1 MKTLII
7 DPPKDHCAVWDV
19 AFNVGH
25 REPAPSIRELILMHY
40 MRDHSV
46 RDAAAYAQTYIEKLA
61 TAMLTGPKPQD
72 APASNAFIEAAEQKN
87 QTD

>member
-25 REPAPSIRELILMHY
+25 LEPAPSICELILMHY
-40 MRDHSV
+40 MRDPF
-46 RDAAAYAQTYIEKLA
+46 R
-61 TAMLTGPKPQD
+61 
-72 APASNAFIEAAEQKN
+72 
-87 QTD
+87 